1 MKHYKMKWR
10 CLLAMFLV
18 LNVILSL
25 IGCDT
30 PTASLPVE
38 PTGTNGVSTLV
49 NTDHIN
55 EQNAI
60 SYNKEKNV
68 KWSTSFETTDGFV
81 GDIVH
86 VENIGEYKDTSL
98 RDGDAVSLILKS
110 EIDASPV
117 MTQYGSIDALF
128 DHDNITK
135 YITEKNPSV
144 NNPVYITMPLKQ
156 AFAVNWYTITSA
168 NDVENRDPRDWVLY
182 GSNNGEQWEIVH
194 EIKDYDFPARQ
205 QTHLF
210 KFDNDVQYC
219 FYKLV
224 ITRTGGEYHTQI
236 GGFRLGC
243 GSGEYSIY
251 TKEHTLNAQ
260 FSPNLPAET
269 GEIRITLEESQ
280 VVNRYSLISNDNDCT
295 QDPYSWTLYA
305 SDNNKDWTELHSEDV
320 VNFSSRGHEY
330 IVDIDNTVPYK
341 YYKLKIHKA
350 AYAATSLLK
359 GVSLGYYDWRQ
370 GDPEVSVGN
379 GASVTWG
386 SVANKGWTGQN
397 ALMLAGAHLGK
408 GEAYAEVV
416 LYSGLNITVDAD
428 TYLDYKI
435 FPDFANE
442 YDYDYTSQF
451 VAIDILF
458 TDGTRLSELD
468 ASDQYGF
475 KMSAMGQGMS
485 EVYYTKA
492 WNEVCSN
499 IGEVAQGKTID
510 KILAVYDK
518 DYNNNSGNSIFR
530 TYIDDVSIYTEKEI
544 VTALSDYVNITRG
557 TYPNTHVSSP
567 TRGTCTPIVAV
578 PHGFNHFGPVN
589 NMYRLYTYHLEG
601 DAKKMKH
608 ISLYHNPVAALG
620 HYSEYSFM
628 INNSINTATA
638 DVNTISYD
646 NRGAEFS
653 HENEISKAHYYSV
666 VFDENSAASNCRIE
680 VTPTE
685 HAAML
690 RFTFDENSAYRNII
704 FDCPRGNGNIK
715 FNADGS
721 FIGYTDMKQEG
732 VYYGDSGARRM
743 YFYGYFD
750 VAPGYSRSFGKSGII
765 SFENADVVNM
775 KVASSFISYE
785 QAQKNLELEI
795 GKNETFESVACR
807 AKKAWEE
814 ILGRV
819 EIEGATRDQLVTFYS
834 CLYRTYLFP
843 YAHHENIGTKEEPK
857 YAYANPYKGTQTKP
871 EITEG
876 TLYSGYGVWDTYR
889 NTHQLYSI
897 LTPEFTEIYAQ
908 GIIDHYKQYG
918 WTPKYTVPMSVV
930 CMNAGCDS
938 ILSDL
943 AVKGIEFDYEEAY
956 KALLKEVNCYNKDNL
971 GRQGSNSYPYT
982 YYMNMNVSSNL
993 EYALGDYSL
1002 SKFAQMLGKEDEAEY
1017 FLNRSKAYINSFVT
1031 IDGEGWFANG
1041 YAPNNNGWGYTFDPN
1056 NWSLGYCESN
1066 AWHICAYATH
1076 DIEGMITLY
1085 GGQKAFEDKLD
1096 KLFTTKSSICYAF
1109 DSTWAY
1115 MLEAR
1120 ECKMGQY
1127 NHGNEP
1133 GHALPYMYNYA
1144 GAPYKT
1150 QQYVREIMSRMY
1162 CGANMGGGYAG
1173 DEDSGELS
1181 AWYVLSALG
1190 FYPVELADNNY
1201 IIGSPLFKKV
1211 TVLLEN
1217 GKKLVVTAENNSMDN
1232 VYIQSMK
1239 LNGESYDKFHLNH
1252 DDIINGAEIEFVMG
1266 DTPSDWATSADARPA
1281 TCISQPGES
1290 PVIYTDILSGNRLKY
1305 ENLTLEAKLVDD
1317 NNTSGGA
1324 ICKGD
1329 TASVTVELSEAKA
1342 VRFVTIT
1349 SAVGSAPDGFE
1360 LFASND
1366 GESWISIEKREG
1378 LVFEWDQYLRSF
1390 KVHSQDEYTSYKL
1403 VLTGKTGFETAEIEL
1418 IG

>member
-1 MKHYKMKWR
+1 
-10 CLLAMFLV
+10 MFLV

-30 PTASLPVE
+30 PTASLPVV

-68 KWSTSFETTDGFV
+68 KWSTSFENEDGFIGNV
-81 GDIVH
+81 LKA
-86 VENIGEYKDTSL
+86 ENIGKYKDTSL
-98 RDGDAVSLILKS
+98 RDGDAVKLIKKD
-110 EIDASPV
+110 EVDASPV
-117 MTQYGSIDALF
+117 MTQYGSINALF
-128 DHDNITK
+128 DSDSLSK

-182 GSNNGEQWEIVH
+182 GSNDGKDWIPVH
-194 EIKDYDFPARQ
+194 EVNDYRFSTRL
-205 QTHLF
+205 QTCLF
-210 KFDNDVQYC
+210 KFENDVKYSI
-219 FYKLV
+219 YKLV
-224 ITRTGGEYHTQI
+224 ITKTGGEYHTQL
-236 GGFRLGC
+236 GGFRIGR
-243 GSGEYSIY
+243 GNGDYIKYTEEY
-251 TKEHTLNAQ
+251 TQNALI
-260 FSPNLPAET
+260 SPNLPSET
-269 GEIRITLEESQ
+269 NEIFITLENER
-280 VVNRYSLISNDNDCT
+280 VVNRYSIISNDDDNNK
-295 QDPYSWTLYA
+295 DPYSWTLYA
-305 SDNNKDWTELHSEDV
+305 SKDNKTWQELHCEDV
-320 VNFSSRGHEY
+320 VNFASRGHEY
-330 IVDIDNTVPYK
+330 IVDIDNTAPYR

-350 AYAATSLLK
+350 ATVSVALLK
-359 GVSLGYYDWRQ
+359 GIKLGYYEWEE
-370 GDPEVSVGN
+370 GDPTVSTGN
-379 GASVTWG
+379 GAAITWG
-386 SVANKGWTGQN
+386 SVPNMGWTGAN
-397 ALMLAGAHLGK
+397 ALIFAGAHLGK
-408 GEAYAEVV
+408 NGAYAEAV
-416 LYSGLNITVDAD
+416 LYDGLNITVDSS

-435 FPDFANE
+435 FPDFMNE
-442 YDYDYTSQF
+442 YDYSYASQY
-451 VAIDILF
+451 VAIDVLF
-458 TDGTRLSELD
+458 TDGTRLSELG
-468 ASDQYGF
+468 AVDQYVF
-475 KMSAMGQGMS
+475 VLSAIEQGKS
-485 EVYYTKA
+485 EVYYTRS
-492 WNEVCSN
+492 WNDVCSN
-499 IGEVAQGKTID
+499 IGEVAQGKTI
-510 KILAVYDK
+510 KQILVVYNK
-518 DYNNNSGNSIFR
+518 DSSYQGNTIFC
-530 TYIDDVSIYTEKEI
+530 TYIDDISIYTENET
-544 VTALSDYVNITRG
+544 VTALADYINITRG

-567 TRGTCTPIVAV
+567 TRGTCTPIVAL
-578 PHGFNHFGPVN
+578 PNGFNHFGPAN
-589 NMYRLYTYHLEG
+589 DLYRIYTYHLEG
-601 DAKKMKH
+601 EAKKMKH

-628 INNSINTATA
+628 INSSINAVSAKA
-638 DVNTISYD
+638 DDISYN

-666 VFDENSAASNCRIE
+666 IFDENSAASNCRIE

-690 RFTFDENSAYRNII
+690 RFTFDENSVHHNII
-704 FDCPRGNGNIK
+704 FDCPRGSGSIK
-715 FNADGS
+715 FNADGT
-721 FIGYTDMKQEG
+721 FQGYTDMKQENI
-732 VYYGDSGARRM
+732 YYGYSGARRM

-750 VAPGYSRSFGKSGII
+750 ATPAYTKTFGKSGIV
-765 SFENADVVNM
+765 SFDDVESVNM
-775 KVASSFISYE
+775 RVASSFISYE

-795 GKNETFESVACR
+795 EENESFESVACR

-814 ILGRV
+814 IMGRV
-819 EIEGATRDQLVTFYS
+819 EIEDATMDQLVTFYS

-843 YAHHENIGTKEEPK
+843 YVQHENVGTKEDPK

-897 LTPEFTEIYAQ
+897 LTPEFTQTYAS

-943 AVKGIEFDYEEAY
+943 ALKGVEFDYEEAY

-971 GRQGSNSYPYT
+971 GRQGSDKYPYT
-982 YYMNMNVSSNL
+982 YYMPLNVSSNL

-1002 SKFAQMLGKEDEAEY
+1002 SRFAAMLGKEDEAEY
-1017 FLNRSKAYINSFVT
+1017 FLNRSKAYIYSFANV
-1031 IDGEGWFANG
+1031 DGEGWFLNG
-1041 YAPNNNGWGYTFDPN
+1041 YSPNNNAWGNTFDPA

-1085 GGQKAFEDKLD
+1085 GGQEAFEKKLD
-1096 KLFTTKSSICYAF
+1096 ELFNTKNSICYAY
-1109 DSTWAY
+1109 DPTWAY

-1133 GHALPYMYNYA
+1133 GHALPYMYTYA

-1150 QQYVREIMSRMY
+1150 QQYVREIMSRLY
-1162 CGANMGGGYAG
+1162 CGSTMGGGYAG

-1201 IIGSPLFKKV
+1201 VIGSPLFKKV

-1239 LNGESYDKFHLNH
+1239 LNGESYDKFYLNH

-1329 TASVTVELSEAKA
+1329 AASVTVELSEAKA

-1349 SAVGSAPDGFE
+1349 SAIGSAPDGFE

-1418 IG
+1418 IA